1 MTSLEDVYDGGVGG
15 VTTRRR
21 LLAGGALLMGGTL
34 LAVLGLLVA
43 VTELGGGG
51 PDNYGARLIAGILF
65 GLAAP
70 AVLGGIVTVL
80 PAQPYLRVV
89 AGLGASLT
97 ILGVV
102 SFGYAYPQD
111 WAGYGADFTPVVS
124 AVYALGILVLVY
136 CVFGGIATLKQRNDP
151 GGTVAMMFTQPTR
164 IVTEQPDSTD
174 QSSGFGGVGLLGADP
189 DGTAQ
194 TQTGTTTTSR
204 SPEDDTLSTAGHAS
218 DGGVN
223 DQSIQSPGHD
233 TADRTALT
241 DQYCGNCQF
250 VDYQNQ
256 SGGIVPYCQYHGR
269 QLEDMEACDSWQSNR
284 SS

>member
-21 LLAGGALLMGGTL
+21 LLAGGGLLMGGTI

-43 VTELGGGG
+43 VTEIGGG
-51 PDNYGARLIAGILF
+51 PDDYGARLIAGVLF
-65 GLAAP
+65 GLAGP

-124 AVYALGILVLVY
+124 GVYALGILVLVY

-151 GGTVAMMFTQPTR
+151 GGTVAMMFTRPTR
-164 IVTEQPDSTD
+164 IVTEQADSPD

-194 TQTGTTTTSR
+194 TQTGTTTTNR
-204 SPEDDTLSTAGHAS
+204 SLANGTRSTGSHAS
-218 DGGVN
+218 DGGV
-223 DQSIQSPGHD
+223 DEQPIQSPAHE
-233 TADRTALT
+233 TAPDADLT

-256 SGGIVPYCQYHGR
+256 SGEITPYCQYHGR